1 VKLPQR
7 VFCLVEVKERL
18 SLLHRSRIDIMANV
32 LRVAAGGAKKTHIM
46 YQCNLSFRQLQ
57 VYLDLL
63 VDRGLLTKVSESGK
77 SEEVNLFET
86 TKKGRAFL
94 NAYRNIKVLLVH

>member
-1 VKLPQR
+1 
-7 VFCLVEVKERL
+7 LVQVKERL

-32 LRVAAGGAKKTHIM
+32 LRAAVGGAKKTHIM
-46 YQCNLSFRQLQ
+46 YKCNLSFRQLQ

-63 VDRGLLTKVSESGK
+63 VDRGLLKKISESGK
-77 SEEVNLFET
+77 SEGARFFET

-94 NAYRNIKVLLVH
+94 EAYRNIRVLLIR

>member
-1 VKLPQR
+1 
-7 VFCLVEVKERL
+7 LVEAKEKL

-32 LRVAAGGAKKTHIM
+32 LRAALGGAKKTHIM
-46 YQCNLSFRQLQ
+46 YKCNLSFRQLQ

-63 VDRGLLTKVSESGK
+63 VDRGLLRKVSRSGK
-77 SEEVNLFET
+77 SDDANLFET

-94 NAYRNIKVLLVH
+94 SAYRNIKVLLIH